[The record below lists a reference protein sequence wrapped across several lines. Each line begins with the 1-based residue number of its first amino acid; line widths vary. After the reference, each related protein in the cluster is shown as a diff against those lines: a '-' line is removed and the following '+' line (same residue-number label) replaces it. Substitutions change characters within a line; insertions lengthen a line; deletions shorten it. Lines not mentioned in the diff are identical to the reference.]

1 MVGRRIAA
9 SGGGVL
15 LMVGWMDG
23 EGAGQLL
30 IRTEKLTRLD
40 VEIFGRLDVR
50 DIFGYLRVPEAAR
63 ESSAKCQYLAKQ
75 SSTSVKSPLALGS
88 TPSPM

>member
-40 VEIFGRLDVR
+40 AEIFGRLDVTG
-50 DIFGYLRVPEAAR
+50 FG
-63 ESSAKCQYLAKQ
+63 
-75 SSTSVKSPLALGS
+75 GI
-88 TPSPM
+88 